1 MRRIVLAGG
10 MVMATGA
17 VAADGVPVAF
27 RADARVELD
36 ANGKPTRIEA
46 SKDLPEAIRAMIE
59 KRVGSYTFTP
69 PERDGVRGPAVT
81 FLQLGACAVP
91 GPEGYRL
98 GLDLKGNG
106 PKISRPDGRL
116 LVMPYPLKALAL
128 RSEVTMTI
136 VFFIEPDGGASLDTV
151 RYSDGKP
158 HLRDGFAA
166 LARDWVKLMR
176 FEPEQLAG
184 QPLRSRAEV
193 TFNYTLAPENSGGA
207 LARSSEIA
215 KPDAQD
221 IRQSAECRM
230 AAGEAPEPEIIA
242 EGSPT
247 RVLTSG

>member
-1 MRRIVLAGG
+1 MRLTLFAVG
-10 MVMATGA
+10 MVVATTA
-17 VAADGVPVAF
+17 MAADGDPIAF

-36 ANGKPTRIEA
+36 VDGKPTKVEA
-46 SKDLPEAIRAMIE
+46 SQDLPAAIRSLIE
-59 KRVGSYTFTP
+59 ERVRKYSFSP

-91 GPEGYRL
+91 GPQGYRL

-106 PKISRPDGRL
+106 PRIGRPDGRL
-116 LVMPYPLKALAL
+116 LVMPYPLQALTL

-136 VFFIEPDGGASLDTV
+136 VFFIEPDGSASLDTV
-151 RYSDGKP
+151 KYSDGKS

-166 LARDWVKLMR
+166 LARDWVKLVR

-193 TFNYTLAPENSGGA
+193 SFNYTLSPRNAHVGGRTSKVLKPGLQQIKQSPECKIASG
-207 LARSSEIA
+207 
-215 KPDAQD
+215 DTT
-221 IRQSAECRM
+221 
-230 AAGEAPEPEIIA
+230 EPEVIA
-242 EGSPT
+242 EDSPT